1 MVLIGTALGGIAILT
16 QASWFERKME
26 RVVKEVIEL
35 FGGQVLGVKV
45 IEVLIEADG
54 LHEFL
59 G

>member
-1 MVLIGTALGGIAILT
+1 MVLIGTALGWIAILT

-26 RVVKEVIEL
+26 VVVKEVIEL
-35 FGGQVLGVKV
+35 FGVQVLGVKV

-54 LHEFL
+54 LLEFL